1 MNYEKGWKELK
12 DYIEGLKNLYPTTG
26 SEGHNAALTILAHME
41 AMEKQSLCTV
51 VYAIDTKEK
60 RLALIGHIA
69 DTNPSAERLK
79 TFEDNLEKS
88 KTYRYVLKV
97 YCPYNGVGNKEE
109 TRLFAE
115 WFDKNMEVYE
125 ANVRSRLEW
134 HTEVREWK
142 GKEEYNAIGEKI
154 EGEE

>member
-12 DYIEGLKNLYPTTG
+12 AYVENLKSLYPVVS
-26 SEGHNAALTILAHME
+26 SEGYVMALTILAHME
-41 AMEKQSLCTV
+41 ALEKQPLCTV

-69 DTNPSAERLK
+69 DTNPSKEQLDVFK
-79 TFEDNLEKS
+79 GNLERS
-88 KTYRYVLKV
+88 KTHRYVLRV
-97 YCPYNGVGNKEE
+97 YCPYKGVEDK
-109 TRLFAE
+109 RFVD
-115 WFDKNMEVYE
+115 WFNKNMKHYE
-125 ANVRSRLEW
+125 MNVRSSLEW

>member
-12 DYIEGLKNLYPTTG
+12 AYVENLKNLCFTKGDGYAT
-26 SEGHNAALTILAHME
+26 ALTILAHME
-41 AMEKQSLCTV
+41 AMEKQPLYTV

-69 DTNPSAERLK
+69 DTNPSKERLDVFK
-79 TFEDNLEKS
+79 GNLEKG

-97 YCPYNGVGNKEE
+97 YCPYKVVGGKDEAGK
-109 TRLFAE
+109 FMD
-115 WFDKNMEVYE
+115 WFNKNMKHYE
-125 ANVRSRLEW
+125 MNVRSSLEW

-142 GKEEYNAIGEKI
+142 GKEEYNAIGEKM
-154 EGEE
+154 E

>member
-12 DYIEGLKNLYPTTG
+12 ETIDGYI
-26 SEGHNAALTILAHME
+26 ALLSVNKGKGYEMALAIKSTME
-41 AMEKQSLCTV
+41 AMEKQPLCTV

-69 DTNPSAERLK
+69 DTNPSKEHLD
-79 TFEDNLEKS
+79 TFKGNLERG

-97 YCPYNGVGNKEE
+97 YCPYNGVGDKDEADK
-109 TRLFAE
+109 FVD
-115 WFDKNMEVYE
+115 WFNKNMKHYE
-125 ANVRSRLEW
+125 MNVRSSLEW

-142 GKEEYNAIGEKI
+142 GKEEYNAIGEKM
-154 EGEE
+154 E